1 MDKLLFSNVVL
12 ASLLYYME
20 ALMEVKDPFRGSG
33 RRPLFSTVAVMVA
46 ESHFV

>member
-20 ALMEVKDPFRGSG
+20 ALMEVKDPFRGPW
-33 RRPLFSTVAVMVA
+33 R
-46 ESHFV
+46 